1 MVVAELM
8 RTDVRAIG
16 ARGTLAEAVAAM
28 LNTQVSALP
37 VLDEEGRPVGV
48 VTNREILAATL
59 GNGAH
64 DAVRSPDLIPVEE
77 FMAPWP
83 AVAHP
88 QMEVDDAARMMSY
101 LDLKRLFVVD
111 EDRLVGVIS
120 QTDIV
125 DAFATARYAAL

>member
-48 VTNREILAATL
+48 VTNR
-59 GNGAH
+59 
-64 DAVRSPDLIPVEE
+64 
-77 FMAPWP
+77 
-83 AVAHP
+83 
-88 QMEVDDAARMMSY
+88 
-101 LDLKRLFVVD
+101 
-111 EDRLVGVIS
+111 
-120 QTDIV
+120 
-125 DAFATARYAAL
+125 